1 MFDGSIANPLAL
13 VLLALSLVAALPL
26 GVIAVRGSRQPLTGP
41 LARPLAAFAIIA
53 LAVLWLVLAPFNV
66 ANRALGE
73 PMIWLFGREAQ
84 DTGLVEYATVLLFA
98 AAAGLC
104 AVLATRGAALGRLI
118 YAVGAVAAF
127 LIAGEEMS
135 WGQWLFHWSTP
146 ADLYAGNLQNET
158 NLHNFLP
165 PVFWETVYA
174 IAGWG
179 IIATALVMRFAR
191 PRFRFGLLAVLRD
204 SRFAAPLALGAGVL
218 MQHHFF
224 QEISEVALGAAGVYA
239 LGWIAARELRAP
251 RSSLAPA

>member
-13 VLLALSLVAALPL
+13 VLLTLSLVIAGPL
-26 GVIAVRGSRQPLTGP
+26 GMLAVRGSREPAAGP
-41 LARPLAAFAIIA
+41 LAGFGMTA
-53 LAVLWLVLAPFNV
+53 LAVLWLVLAPLNV
-66 ANRALGE
+66 ANHALGE

-98 AAAGLC
+98 AAGGLG
-104 AVLATRGAALGRLI
+104 AVLAARGVGLERLI
-118 YAVGAVAAF
+118 YAVGAVAAL

-165 PVFWETVYA
+165 PVFWETAYA
-174 IAGWG
+174 LAGWG
-179 IIATALVMRFAR
+179 IIAAALVMRFAR
-191 PRFRFGLLAVLRD
+191 PRFAFGLLAVLRD
-204 SRFAAPLALGAGVL
+204 SRFAAPLALSAGVL

-239 LGWIAARELRAP
+239 LGWIVARGLKARRHELAT
-251 RSSLAPA
+251 A